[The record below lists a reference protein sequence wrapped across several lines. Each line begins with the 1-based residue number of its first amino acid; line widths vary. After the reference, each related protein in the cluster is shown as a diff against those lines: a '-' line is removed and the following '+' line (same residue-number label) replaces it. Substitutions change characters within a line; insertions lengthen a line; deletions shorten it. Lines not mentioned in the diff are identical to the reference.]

1 MAALTVNGGHVLS
14 RGGFRAR
21 DVNVVT
27 LPGGPVQVYD
37 VELTGLR
44 GLPPTEGGRA
54 RVLVR
59 AHGVPIT
66 LGVVDVPPEG
76 LSPTGV
82 AERLAEVLG
91 DVEIDSTDL
100 ERLARRNALAEN
112 GPHLTVQIATKDRA
126 EPLRRCLDSLA
137 ALRYRSFDVVVVD
150 NAPRSGETGAVVR
163 DWERAHPSIGVR
175 YLQEPVPGAARAH
188 NRALAVAEGS
198 WVVRTDDDVVVDPE
212 WLAAIAEAATSGPG
226 VECVTGLILPAE
238 LATPAQELLEQFGGY
253 ARGYRRLRVDLGE
266 HCPADPLFPF
276 TTGRL
281 GSGANIAF
289 DAAKLRARG
298 GFDTALGPGTPARGG
313 EDLLAVFDVLTG
325 GGGVVYE
332 PSALVWHWN
341 RRELASLRKLMHDYG
356 VGLAAY
362 LTAAAMRQPRL
373 ALGKSRH
380 VAAGV
385 RHVVGRS
392 SPKNKAKRR
401 DYPKDLER
409 RELLGMVAGPAAY
422 LAGRLSRRGG
432 TPSVAPPKRSTEVVQ

>member
-1 MAALTVNGGHVLS
+1 MAALTVNAGHVLS

-21 DVNVVT
+21 DVDVVT
-27 LPGGPVQVYD
+27 LPGGPVQAYD
-37 VELTGLR
+37 VELTALR

-76 LSPTGV
+76 LEPTGV

-91 DVEIDSTDL
+91 DVELDSTDL

-112 GPHLTVQIATKDRA
+112 GPHLTVQIATQGPGRV
-126 EPLRRCLDSLA
+126 PLRRCLDSLA
-137 ALRYRSFDVVVVD
+137 ALRYRSFDVMVVD
-150 NAPRSGETGAVVR
+150 NAPRSGETRAVVR

-212 WLAAIAEAATSGPG
+212 WLAAIAEAATSAPG

-238 LATPAQELLEQFGGY
+238 IATPAQELLEQFGGY
-253 ARGYRRLRVDLGE
+253 ARGFRRRRVDLGE

-289 DAAKLRARG
+289 DAAPSCAPAAGSTPRSGPARR
-298 GFDTALGPGTPARGG
+298 ARGG

-341 RRELASLRKLMHDYG
+341 RRELREPAEAHARLRRRAG
-356 VGLAAY
+356 GLPHRRGH
-362 LTAAAMRQPRL
+362 AAAPAGARQVPARGGGRAARRRALVTQEQGQAARLPEGPGAPR
-373 ALGKSRH
+373 AARH
-380 VAAGV
+380 GRGPRRLPRGAAG
-385 RHVVGRS
+385 
-392 SPKNKAKRR
+392 A
-401 DYPKDLER
+401 
-409 RELLGMVAGPAAY
+409 AGAAPP
-422 LAGRLSRRGG
+422 RSRR
-432 TPSVAPPKRSTEVVQ
+432 PSAAPR